1 VCDHLGVHR
10 AAAASGTDAAPP
22 TASTDLGWSWF
33 DTAIV
38 VALAFATIL
47 VHPIHL
53 LLSRPYWLDEAWV
66 AVLTKAPLSQLP
78 RMSST
83 APVGFVALL
92 RLVPGSGL
100 QRARLVVLGFS
111 VLTAVTAY
119 VLARMLGWKQRL
131 TAQLAATVAA
141 LVVMLAPASLMRN
154 DLKQYTCDGFCALLL
169 LVFGARAERE
179 KTRRSLIGLA
189 AVAVV
194 AMPFSSTVLFVAV
207 AVFAGLLVSAML
219 ERQWRRVIDILVI
232 GLVAGI
238 LLAGYFAV
246 AVVPNLSTK
255 VHTYWDNFYLAGSL
269 QHVLYLVWHR
279 LALLSHFLAMPPGVF
294 IALFVAGIVMLV
306 RLRVRA
312 LAIAMPL
319 LWLEMAIAGRVQRY
333 PFLDLRTSQFL
344 LVSSLFVIA
353 IGAVGVVLAV
363 GRVGSMV
370 AKPVGIVL
378 AVVVGGALAVSYA
391 VGFVPHL
398 RSLNIPGEDVRTETQ
413 AVAAHLRPG
422 DVLLINQSANFG
434 SSYYWPHAKVAFH
447 IDDNSGQ
454 HFSTRIVG
462 LPNAMYVPT
471 RDAPVVRESLSQ
483 AVARW
488 HKSGPAGRLF
498 ILRSHVTHHE
508 EQAWQAAL
516 RDFDLVND
524 EQVIKAGDP
533 LLLFE
538 KPPIAGHIAGH

>member
-1 VCDHLGVHR
+1 VCDHHGVQR
-10 AAAASGTDAAPP
+10 AAATSGTDAAPP
-22 TASTDLGWSWF
+22 AASTDLGWSWI

-38 VALAFATIL
+38 VAVAVATVL
-47 VHPIHL
+47 VHPLHL
-53 LLSRPYWLDEAWV
+53 LLTKPFWLDEAWV
-66 AVLTKAPLSQLP
+66 AVLTKAPLTQLP

-100 QRARLVVLGFS
+100 QRGRLVVLGFS
-111 VLTAVTAY
+111 VLTAITAY
-119 VLARMLGWKQRL
+119 VLARGLPWKQRWL
-131 TAQLAATVAA
+131 AQFAATVAA
-141 LVVMLAPASLMRN
+141 LVVMLAPFSLARN

-169 LVFGARAERE
+169 LMLGARAEQQ
-179 KTRRSLIGLA
+179 KSRRSLIWLAIA
-189 AVAVV
+189 AVI

-219 ERQWRRVIDILVI
+219 DRRWRQVVDIVVI
-232 GLVAGI
+232 GLVTGA
-238 LLAGYFAV
+238 LQAAYFAA
-246 AVVPNLSTK
+246 AVVPTLSTK
-255 VHTYWDNFYLAGSL
+255 VHTYWDNFYLSGSL
-269 QHVLYLVWHR
+269 QNVLSLVWNR
-279 LALLSHFLAMPPGVF
+279 LGLLSHYFAMPPGVF
-294 IALFVAGIVMLV
+294 IAFFVLGIVMLV
-306 RLRVRA
+306 RLRLRA

-319 LWLEMAIAGRVQRY
+319 LWLEMAIIGRLERY

-344 LVSSLFVIA
+344 LVSSVFVVA
-353 IGAVGVVLAV
+353 LGAVGVVLAV
-363 GRVGSMV
+363 GRLASMV
-370 AKPVGIVL
+370 TKPLGMAV

-391 VGFVPHL
+391 VGFVPYL

-422 DVLLINQSANFG
+422 DVLLINQSANYG
-434 SSYYWPHAKVAFH
+434 TSYYWPHAKIAFH
-447 IDDNSGQ
+447 LDDNSGQ
-454 HFSTRIVG
+454 HFSTRIVN
-462 LPNAMYVPT
+462 LPNAIYAPT
-471 RDAPVVRESLSQ
+471 RYAPAVRESLSQ

-488 HKSGPAGRLF
+488 HAAGPGSRLF
-498 ILRSHVTHHE
+498 ILRTHVTMHE

-538 KPPIAGHIAGH
+538 KPPIGGS

>member
-1 VCDHLGVHR
+1 VQR
-10 AAAASGTDAAPP
+10 AAATSGTDAAPP
-22 TASTDLGWSWF
+22 AVSTDLGWSWF

-38 VALAFATIL
+38 VAVAVATVL

-53 LLSRPYWLDEAWV
+53 LLSKPFWLDEAWV
-66 AVLTKAPLSQLP
+66 AVLTKAPLRELP

-92 RLVPGSGL
+92 RFVPGSGL
-100 QRARLVVLGFS
+100 QRGRLVVLGFS
-111 VLTAVTAY
+111 VLTAITAY
-119 VLARMLGWKQRL
+119 VLARGLRWKQRWM
-131 TAQLAATVAA
+131 AQFAATIAA
-141 LVVMLAPASLMRN
+141 LVVMLAPFSLVRN

-169 LVFGARAERE
+169 LVFGARAEQ
-179 KTRRSLIGLA
+179 KKSRRSLLWLA
-189 AVAVV
+189 VAAVV

-207 AVFAGLLVSAML
+207 AVFAGLLVSATMD
-219 ERQWRRVIDILVI
+219 RRWRRVVDILVI
-232 GLVAGI
+232 GLVAGV
-238 LLAGYFAV
+238 LLGGYFAA

-269 QHVLYLVWHR
+269 GHVLYLVWNR
-279 LALLSHFLAMPPGVF
+279 LGLLSHYLAMPPGVF
-294 IALFVAGIVMLV
+294 VALFVAGIVMLV
-306 RLRVRA
+306 RLQVRA
-312 LAIAMPL
+312 LAIALPL
-319 LWLEMAIAGRVQRY
+319 MWLEMAIIGRLERY

-344 LVSSLFVIA
+344 LVSSLFVVA
-353 IGAVGVVLAV
+353 LGAVGVVSAV
-363 GRVGSMV
+363 GRVVSMV
-370 AKPVGIVL
+370 ARPLGVAA
-378 AVVVGGALAVSYA
+378 AVVVGGALAISYA

-398 RSLNIPGEDVRTETQ
+398 RTLNIPGEDVRTETQ
-413 AVAAHLRPG
+413 AVAAHLRRG

-434 SSYYWPHAKVAFH
+434 SSYYWPHAKVVFH
-447 IDDNSGQ
+447 RDDSGQ
-454 HFSTRIVG
+454 HFSTRIVS
-462 LPNAMYVPT
+462 LPNALYVPT

-488 HKSGPAGRLF
+488 RASGPASRLF
-498 ILRSHVTHHE
+498 ILRTHVTRHE

-538 KPPIAGHIAGH
+538 KPPNDGS